1 MKKTGLLII
10 TVIFCISCTNN
21 KEMKKDIEYKDAS
34 LSIEE
39 RVEDL
44 LSRMTLDEKLAQIVG
59 VWNESDAFLDEDKR
73 LNLDSLQKYYPNGLG
88 QIARSFAGYSA
99 TEMAQIT
106 NEIQNYFVDKTRLG
120 IPVLFHEECLHGV
133 MENNAISFPHPIA
146 MAGSFNTEQVE
157 KVYSYIAEDARC
169 RGARLALTPVLDVAR
184 DPRWGRVEETYGED
198 PYLIAQMATSAVRGF
213 QGYNDSSY
221 LASNKVMATLKHFAA
236 HGQPEGGNNCA
247 PANYSERVLREVFL
261 FPFEFTI
268 KNAKPKAIMAS
279 YNEIDGVPSH
289 TSTWLL
295 KKILRD
301 EYLFDGFVVSDYY
314 GIEQLEERHHTV
326 ATIQEAAKQ
335 ALMAGVDIELP
346 EPNAYILLKELIE
359 NGELDEAYLNNAV
372 RRLLH
377 YKFYAGLFDSPYVV
391 VEDAKAISES
401 KEAVK
406 LSYEIASES
415 AILLK
420 NDDILPLTSQ
430 NKTIA
435 VIGPNAKYH
444 AIGGYSCPNE
454 NFKTIYQGIEE
465 KFGTKNRVLYSKGC
479 GITTDDGS
487 WFEDEVK
494 RTSEKEDRLLL
505 QEAITVA
512 KQSDVVILCIGGN
525 EQTSREA
532 WQENHLG
539 DRTDLQMVG
548 LQNELFESLYAL
560 KKPIIV
566 VLNHGRPL
574 AITEIDKKANAIID
588 CWYLGQESGRVVA
601 DIIDGTINPS
611 GKLAISIPRS
621 VGHIPSYY
629 NYKPTARR
637 GYLFDDVTPLYDFG
651 YGLSYSEFD
660 ITNVQAKATNNET
673 IEVSLDITNMGDY
686 DGAEVVQLYVND
698 VVCSVTRPVKELK
711 AFKKVTLKKGES
723 QRVQFSL
730 SKHDLSFYDQ
740 NMNFNFEPGE
750 FKLLVGTSSNSKDLT
765 EILVT
770 LN

>member
-1 MKKTGLLII
+1 MKRD
-10 TVIFCISCTNN
+10 F
-21 KEMKKDIEYKDAS
+21 DFRDAS
-34 LSIEE
+34 LPIEE
-39 RVEDL
+39 RVTDL
-44 LSRMTLDEKLAQIVG
+44 LSRMTLDEKLAQVVG
-59 VWNESDAFLDEDKR
+59 VWNDADAFLDENKK
-73 LNLDSLQKYYPNGLG
+73 LNLASLQKKHPNGLG
-88 QIARSFAGYSA
+88 QIARSFAGLSA
-99 TEMAQIT
+99 TEMAQVT
-106 NEIQNYFVDKTRLG
+106 NEIQKYFVDKTRLG

-157 KVYSYIAEDARC
+157 KVYSYIAKDARC

-213 QGYNDSSY
+213 QGNNDSAY

-247 PANYSERVLREVFL
+247 PANYSERVMREVFL
-261 FPFEFTI
+261 YPFEYTI

-279 YNEIDGVPSH
+279 YNEIDGIPSH

-295 KKILRD
+295 DKVLRN

-314 GIEQLEERHHTV
+314 GVEQIEERHHT
-326 ATIQEAAKQ
+326 AASLQEAAKQ

-346 EPNAYILLKELIE
+346 EPNAYVLLKELIE
-359 NGELDEAYLNNAV
+359 NGELDEVYLNNAV

-377 YKFYAGLFDSPYVV
+377 FKFYAGLFDSPYVV
-391 VEDAKAISES
+391 VEEAKAISES
-401 KEAVK
+401 KEAVE
-406 LSYEIASES
+406 LSYQIASES

-420 NDDILPLTSQ
+420 NDNILPLTTN

-454 NFKTIYQGIEE
+454 NFTTIYKGIEE
-465 KFGTKNRVLYSKGC
+465 KFGAENNVLYSKGC

-494 RTSEKEDRLLL
+494 RTSEEDDRKLL
-505 QEAITVA
+505 QEAIAIA
-512 KQSDVVILCIGGN
+512 KQSDVVVLCVGGN
-525 EQTSREA
+525 EQTCREA
-532 WQENHLG
+532 WKEDHLG
-539 DRTDLQMVG
+539 DRTNLQMVG
-548 LQNELFESLYAL
+548 LQNELFESIYAL
-560 KKPIIV
+560 GKPIIV

-574 AITEIDKKANAIID
+574 AITELDAKANAIID

-611 GKLAISIPRS
+611 GKLAISVPRS

-637 GYLFDDVTPLYDFG
+637 GYLFDDVTPLYGFG
-651 YGLSYSEFD
+651 YGLSYTDFN
-660 ITNVQAKATNNET
+660 ITNVQAKVTQNET
-673 IEVSLDITNMGDY
+673 IEVSLDIKNIGEY
-686 DGAEVVQLYVND
+686 NGAEVIQLYVND

-711 AFKKVTLKKGES
+711 AFKKVSLKKGES
-723 QRVQFSL
+723 QKVELSL
-730 SKHDLSFYDQ
+730 SKHDLSFWDQ
-740 NMNFNFEPGE
+740 NMNFNFEAGE
-750 FKLLVGTSSNSKDLT
+750 FKLFVGTSSNNEDLT
-765 EILVT
+765 ELLV
-770 LN
+770 NIN